1 MFYIKNVKKE
11 KIENI
16 SLNFKTENYYV
27 ETLTEKNNFLNNLS
41 IEILSEINNKKDINK
56 LKDILQYLLDIKY
69 KDNKISFLNEIIKD
83 IYILE
88 DKNKIFFNEKEEE
101 IYFGKIQKIFSDKDI
116 ASKLNE
122 IKDEIISYDSLK
134 SLFDKEKFFN
144 DKETQENLK
153 LFQFFIYII
162 KKKEILLN
170 KKNSIEEFNKK
181 IILEIFTVLNKKNK
195 LDNIDFISALK
206 KFLENK
212 NISLDALLGKT
223 DYININDFMNILSQN
238 EFKVENVNFD
248 LYCALQKYQKEDNSW
263 DIDIKALKA
272 DLENL

>member
-27 ETLTEKNNFLNNLS
+27 ETIKKKNNFLNNLY

-181 IILEIFTVLNKKNK
+181 IILEIFTVLNKKIK

-248 LYCALQKYQKEDNSW
+248 LYCSLQKYQKEDNSW

>member
-27 ETLTEKNNFLNNLS
+27 ETLNEKNNFLNNLS

>member
-1 MFYIKNVKKE
+1 M
-11 KIENI
+11 
-16 SLNFKTENYYV
+16 
-27 ETLTEKNNFLNNLS
+27 
-41 IEILSEINNKKDINK
+41 
-56 LKDILQYLLDIKY
+56 
-69 KDNKISFLNEIIKD
+69 
-83 IYILE
+83 E

-181 IILEIFTVLNKKNK
+181 IILEIFTVLNKKK
-195 LDNIDFISALK
+195 
-206 KFLENK
+206 
-212 NISLDALLGKT
+212 
-223 DYININDFMNILSQN
+223 
-238 EFKVENVNFD
+238 
-248 LYCALQKYQKEDNSW
+248 
-263 DIDIKALKA
+263 
-272 DLENL
+272 